1 MDGGGLK
8 RERIFQRA
16 TSGRI
21 DMNDMNFQKI
31 KKNKATFLFPE
42 LRVDE
47 KQYRYSKNDTS
58 IIFRIYYKKIKRQ
71 N

>member
-1 MDGGGLK
+1 
-8 RERIFQRA
+8 
-16 TSGRI
+16 
-21 DMNDMNFQKI
+21 MNDMNFQKI